1 MPLLI
6 SYSGKNVLARK
17 LTTAL
22 TLSGITLVVF
32 VFCGMLMLTHGLEQ
46 TLVGTGY
53 DENCIVIRRSSK
65 SEIMSIVDREMANII
80 RTDPAIAIDSA
91 GLPLCASEILVLINR
106 PKRKSDKPSNVPVRG
121 VMKASW
127 AIRPGLKLIEGRMW
141 KPGTSEIIA
150 GAKVAGTFQGCGMG
164 ETVRFGMREWTVV
177 GIFSSAGSGFESEL
191 WGDVDQ
197 LMDAF
202 GRPVFSSVT
211 MKLNSPADLPAMKS
225 RLENDPRLTIELQAE
240 KEYYANQTQA
250 LSAIISILGVAIS
263 IVFSLGAMVGAMI
276 TMYASVAGRT
286 VEIGTLRALGF
297 SRRSVLS
304 AFLFESVLISLLG
317 GAIGVTAAFFLRY
330 LSVSTT
336 NWDTFSE
343 LAFSFEMSPSIA
355 ANSLFFAIVMGII
368 GGFLPA
374 VRAARL
380 KTISALRAK

>member
-6 SYSGKNVLARK
+6 SYSGRNVLARK
-17 LTTAL
+17 LTTVL
-22 TLSGITLVVF
+22 TLSGIALVVF
-32 VFCGMLMLTHGLEQ
+32 VFSGMLMLIHGLKQ

-53 DENCIVIRRSSK
+53 DDNCIAIRRA
-65 SEIMSIVDREMANII
+65 SETEIQSIIDREMAGVI
-80 RTDPAIAIDSA
+80 RTDPAIAIDSE
-91 GLPLCASEILVLINR
+91 GLPLCTSEILVLINQ
-106 PKRKSDKPSNVPVRG
+106 PKRQSDKPSNVPVRG
-121 VMKASW
+121 VMETSW
-127 AIRPGLKLIEGRMW
+127 TIRPDLKLVEGRMW
-141 KPGTSEIIA
+141 KAGTSEIIA
-150 GAKVAGTFQGCGMG
+150 GAKVAQTFRGCGMG

-202 GRPVFSSVT
+202 GRPVFSSLT
-211 MKLNSPADLPAMKS
+211 MKLNSPEDLSAMKS
-225 RLENDPRLTIELQAE
+225 RLENDPRLTIELKAE
-240 KEYYANQTQA
+240 KEYYADQTRT
-250 LSAIISILGVAIS
+250 LTAIISILGVAIS

-304 AFLFESVLISLLG
+304 TFLIESVIISLLG
-317 GAIGVTAAFFLRY
+317 GVIGVTAAFFLRY

-336 NWDTFSE
+336 NWDTFAE

-355 ANSLFFAIVMGII
+355 AISLLFAIVMGIV

-374 VRAARL
+374 VGAARL
-380 KTISALRAK
+380 RIVSALRAK

>member
-6 SYSGKNVLARK
+6 SYSGRNVLARK

-22 TLSGITLVVF
+22 TLTGIALVVF
-32 VFCGMLMLTHGLEQ
+32 VFSGMLMLTHGLNQ

-53 DENCIVIRRSSK
+53 DDNCIAIRRSSK
-65 SEIMSIVDREMANII
+65 TEIQSIIDRGMAGII
-80 RTDPAIAIDSA
+80 RTDPAIARDST
-91 GLPLCASEILVLINR
+91 GLPLCTSEILVLINQ
-106 PKRKSDKPSNVPVRG
+106 PKRISDKPSNVPVRG
-121 VMKASW
+121 VMKTSW
-127 AIRPGLKLIEGRMW
+127 TIRPSLKLTEGRMW
-141 KPGTSEIIA
+141 RPGTSEIIA
-150 GAKVAGTFQGCGMG
+150 GAAVAKTFQGCGMG

-202 GRPVFSSVT
+202 GRPVFSSLT
-211 MKLNSPADLPAMKS
+211 MKLNSPEDLPAMRS
-225 RLENDPRLTIELQAE
+225 RLENDPRLTIELQSE
-240 KEYYANQTQA
+240 KEYYANQTKA
-250 LSAIISILGVAIS
+250 LTAIISTLGVAIS

-304 AFLFESVLISLLG
+304 AFLIESVIISFLG
-317 GAIGVTAAFFLRY
+317 GVLGVTAAFFLRY

-343 LAFSFEMSPSIA
+343 LAFSFEISPSIA
-355 ANSLFFAIVMGII
+355 ANSLLFAIVMGIA

-380 KTISALRAK
+380 KIVNALRAN